1 MKKTLKEIASFIHG
15 EIIGDDRAVIT
26 GVAGIEDASP
36 GDITFL
42 ANPKYRAYLDKTE
55 ATAIITALDI
65 THATKPLIRV
75 ENPSLAF
82 VKVVSFILPP
92 QEHIPPGIHA
102 TAVIG
107 KGVCLGKEVAV
118 GPCVVIE
125 DGVSIGDRTVIY
137 GPAYVGR
144 QSVIGSDSLIYPN
157 VSIRER
163 VTIGNKVIIHS
174 GSVVGSDG
182 FGYVTVDGAHH
193 KIPQVGTVIVEDD
206 VEIGSNVS
214 IDRARFDKTVIGAGT
229 KIDNLV
235 HVAHNVIIGKN
246 CLIIAQVGIS
256 GSTTVGNNV
265 ILAGQVG
272 VVGHI
277 KIGNNSIVMA
287 QSGINKS
294 LPDGSIVWG
303 TPARPANIA
312 KRISASQQQLPRL
325 FNTISA
331 LKKQIEALELK
342 VKNLERS

>member
-1 MKKTLKEIASFIHG
+1 MKKTLKEIASFING
-15 EIIGDDRAVIT
+15 EIIGDERAVIT
-26 GVAGIEDASP
+26 GVAGIEDAAP

-55 ATAIITALDI
+55 ATAIITSQDI
-65 THATKPLIRV
+65 THAAKSLIRV

-82 VKVVSFILPP
+82 VKIVSFILPA
-92 QEHIPPGIHA
+92 QEHIPAGIHA

-107 KGVCLGKEVAV
+107 KDVCLGKQVAL
-118 GPCVVIE
+118 GPGVVIE

-137 GPAYVGR
+137 GPGYVGR
-144 QSVIGSDSLIYPN
+144 QSIIGSESLIYPN

-163 VTIGNKVIIHS
+163 ATIGNRVIIHS

-235 HVAHNVIIGKN
+235 HIAHNCVIGKN

-287 QSGINKS
+287 QSGISKS

-312 KRISASQQQLPRL
+312 KRISASLLQLPRL
-325 FNTISA
+325 FNTIGA

-342 VKNLERS
+342 VKNLERT